1 MEYPNVG
8 SGRREYP
15 YGTRIRRDGFESSVV
30 CSGNPPAQT
39 HSKGGARMFA
49 TMLMLGLLAAT
60 AIASAVVQFGRDGYR
75 RTPTISR

>member
-1 MEYPNVG
+1 ML
-8 SGRREYP
+8 
-15 YGTRIRRDGFESSVV
+15 
-30 CSGNPPAQT
+30 
-39 HSKGGARMFA
+39 A